1 MDKSNFFSVSSCVPS
16 GTSIGGVMIM
26 YSLFSMDET
35 VEFAKL
41 GGNAF
46 MKAPVFTE
54 FARFVVKFEYS
65 AAGFD

>member
-1 MDKSNFFSVSSCVPS
+1 
-16 GTSIGGVMIM
+16 
-26 YSLFSMDET
+26 MDET

-41 GGNAF
+41 GGNVF

-54 FARFVVKFEYS
+54 FARFVVKFEYN